1 MPKLDGQTKLIAVG
15 KAPNDVIKKYQTDR
29 IEFTGAVDDLR
40 PYIKQSNVFLAPI
53 AYGSGIKTKIL
64 EAMAMG
70 VPVVTNSIGAEG
82 ISAKNG
88 IDFFVTDDFS
98 EMAKIVS
105 ALIQDKEKA
114 KQIGQSGASYVKEHH
129 QWKDIIGAKGIYII
143 TLQLV
148 RFVI

>member
-1 MPKLDGQTKLIAVG
+1 
-15 KAPNDVIKKYQTDR
+15 
-29 IEFTGAVDDLR
+29 
-40 PYIKQSNVFLAPI
+40 
-53 AYGSGIKTKIL
+53 
-64 EAMAMG
+64 MG